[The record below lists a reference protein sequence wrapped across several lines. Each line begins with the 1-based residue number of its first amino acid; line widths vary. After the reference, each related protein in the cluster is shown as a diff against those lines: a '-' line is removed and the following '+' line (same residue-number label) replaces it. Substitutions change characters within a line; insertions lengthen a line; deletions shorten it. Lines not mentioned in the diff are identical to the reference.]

1 MSIAPA
7 PPVFPDLPE
16 DNYGVHVDGDM
27 DAKRLQYL
35 VAQVGEAKVRKSAE
49 KSKFKPIF
57 VSTLLK
63 RFQIRVPTHIYAR
76 INIPSHRVYVLAVPA
91 EAKFKVGQSG
101 YWTQR
106 AYAFSRGKPEELDLG
121 RSVGISFSGE
131 RAIALAAEQ
140 AVLSEFSAYKVPPPN
155 YVAYGSGGH
164 KEWLSLDAYDAV
176 IDQIRAFEADQPRP
190 ILTLRDAL
198 LFDSLLWSNDTNL
211 PIRPTSI
218 PKGS

>member
-1 MSIAPA
+1 MSIAPD

-63 RFQIRVPTHIYAR
+63 RFRICVPTHVYAR
-76 INIPSHRVYVLAVPA
+76 INIPFQRVYLLVVPS

-101 YWTQR
+101 HWTQR
-106 AYAFSRGKPEELDLG
+106 AYAFSRNRLEELDLD
-121 RSVGISFSGE
+121 RSLGISFSGE
-131 RAIALAAEQ
+131 KAIALTAERE
-140 AVLSEFSAYKVPPPN
+140 VLSKFSAHKVPPPN
-155 YVAYGSGGH
+155 YVPYGSGGH
-164 KEWLSLDAYDAV
+164 KEWLSFDAYDAV
-176 IDQIRAFEADQPRP
+176 VDQIRTFEADSPRP
-190 ILTLRDAL
+190 FITLRDAL
-198 LFDSLLWSNDTNL
+198 LLNSLLWSDDTP
-211 PIRPTSI
+211 PIRFHS
-218 PKGS
+218 